1 MSFDFDG
8 VAIFLLRRVF
18 LSYFAVPVNLDSPQ
32 TQKHDFAVDNPAP
45 AATMFVDTPKL
56 EGLKLDR
63 SSETALVRAVIA
75 GDRTAYGTLYDRYAP
90 LVRAICYDH
99 TGNLADAQD
108 LAQDVFLR
116 AYERLDRLH
125 KPDRFG
131 GWLVGIA
138 RHRCREWRRQVLREQ
153 RRYRAVDANPLVVDR
168 LGGMEDGQLLRLIC
182 TLDENERLAL
192 HGFYLQGKSAEQAR
206 RITGLS
212 RSGFYRLL
220 SRARAKLR
228 RQLEQDLESIP

>member
-1 MSFDFDG
+1 MPSEFDG
-8 VAIFLLRRVF
+8 VAIFLLRHAF
-18 LSYFAVPVNLDSPQ
+18 LSYLAAAVNLDSPQ
-32 TQKHDFAVDNPAP
+32 IQKRDFAVDNPAP

-56 EGLKLDR
+56 EGLRLHK

-75 GDRTAYGTLYDRYAP
+75 GDRTAYGILYDRYAP

-99 TGNLADAQD
+99 TRNLADAQD

-116 AYERLDRLH
+116 AYERLDQLH
-125 KPDRFG
+125 RPDRFG

-138 RHRCREWRRQVLREQ
+138 RHRCREWRRKVLREQ
-153 RRYRAVDANPLVVDR
+153 RKHSAVDGNPLVVDR
-168 LGGMEDGQLLRLIC
+168 LSGMEDGQLLRLIGA
-182 TLDENERLAL
+182 LDEDERLAL
-192 HGFYLQGKSAEQAR
+192 HAFYLQGKSAEQAR

-228 RQLEQDLESIP
+228 RQLQQDLERIQ

>member
-1 MSFDFDG
+1 MSFEFDG

-18 LSYFAVPVNLDSPQ
+18 LSYFVIPVNLDSPQ
-32 TQKHDFAVDNPAP
+32 TQKCDFAVDNPAL
-45 AATMFVDTPKL
+45 AATMFVATPKL
-56 EGLKLDR
+56 EGLKLHR

-75 GDRTAYGTLYDRYAP
+75 GDRTAYGILYDRYAP
-90 LVRAICYDH
+90 LVRAICYDR

-116 AYERLDRLH
+116 AYERLDQLH

-138 RHRCREWRRQVLREQ
+138 RHRCREWRRQVGREQ
-153 RRYRAVDANPLVVDR
+153 RRHSAVDANPLVVDG
-168 LGGMEDGQLLRLIC
+168 LGGMEDGQLLRLIG

-192 HGFYLQGKSAEQAR
+192 HAFYLQEKSAEAAR
-206 RITGLS
+206 RIMGLS
-212 RSGFYRLL
+212 RSGFYKLL
-220 SRARAKLR
+220 DRARTKLR
-228 RQLEQDLESIP
+228 RQLERDLENTQ